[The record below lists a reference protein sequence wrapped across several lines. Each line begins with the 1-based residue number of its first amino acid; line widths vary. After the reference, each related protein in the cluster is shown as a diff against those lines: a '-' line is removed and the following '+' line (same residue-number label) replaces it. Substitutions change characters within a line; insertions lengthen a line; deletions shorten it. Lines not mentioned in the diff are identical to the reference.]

1 MFGILAKPSL
11 LKPMKV
17 KVEQNGEY
25 VELTIGNSTMRMSY
39 EHALT
44 LSQWLRLHGKAAK
57 RFAGDGSRH
66 WSMVA
71 MANGAPE
78 VK

>member
-1 MFGILAKPSL
+1 MFGIISKPSL
-11 LKPMKV
+11 LKPTQV
-17 KVEQNGEY
+17 KVEQNGEN

-39 EHALT
+39 THALP